1 MTGRCLCGG
10 VTVRLSMPTDEVGVC
25 HCRLCRRW
33 GGGPWMAVQ
42 VPGSEIT
49 GETLV
54 VYRSS
59 SFAERG
65 FCGRCGSHVFHRP
78 RQGPELAIST
88 GLLENPDFRIAR
100 EIFDDARPPFYRFEA
115 DSVKRSGLSMAL
127 EWLPKLIGRRLGL
140 R

>member
-1 MTGRCLCGG
+1 
-10 VTVRLSMPTDEVGVC
+10 
-25 HCRLCRRW
+25 
-33 GGGPWMAVQ
+33 MAVQ

-78 RQGPELAIST
+78 RQGPELAISA